1 MTLFFSVRF
10 NGDTIRHTGITDYF
24 KGVSI
29 DSSNFGKHEKAI
41 IHTCR
46 VALLKK
52 LPDWNRLPEEIVSS
66 HFFYRNGDEEIFFF
80 KWEKD

>member
-10 NGDTIRHTGITDYF
+10 NGDTIRHTGNVDYF
-24 KGVSI
+24 KDVSI
-29 DSSNFGKHEKAI
+29 DNPDFAKHEKAM

-52 LPDWNRLPEEIVSS
+52 IPDWGRLPEEIVSS
-66 HFFYRNGDEEIFFF
+66 HFFYYNGDEEIFFF
-80 KWEKD
+80 KWEKG